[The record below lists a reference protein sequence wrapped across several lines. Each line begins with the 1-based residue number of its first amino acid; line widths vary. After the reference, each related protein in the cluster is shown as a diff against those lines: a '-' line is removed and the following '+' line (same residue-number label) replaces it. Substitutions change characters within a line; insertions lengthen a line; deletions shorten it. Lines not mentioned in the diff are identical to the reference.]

1 MISLILAAALA
12 TAAPVADQKICHRIT
27 YLGSRLN
34 SQKICKTKREW
45 DQIQWEHDKEVRDG
59 QQKNRTLQTT
69 G

>member
-45 DQIQWEHDKEVRDG
+45 DQIQWEHDHAVRDA
-59 QQKNRTLQTT
+59 QMKNRALNS